1 MKEMLLVIAQTLRD
15 TFADKNSL
23 EGFDDWDKLIGCVI
37 SLEQLANSIEDNN
50 ESEVVNNG

>member
-1 MKEMLLVIAQTLRD
+1 MKEALLMIAQTLRD

-23 EGFDDWDKLIGCVI
+23 DGFDDWDKMIGCVI
-37 SLEQLANSIEDNN
+37 TLEQLANSIKDNN

>member
-1 MKEMLLVIAQTLRD
+1 MKEILLMIAQTLRD

-23 EGFDDWDKLIGCVI
+23 DGFEDWDRIIGCVI
-37 SLEQLANSIEDNN
+37 TLEKLANSIEDNN